1 MLQGIQSEDR
11 DCRKWQ
17 RVRETL
23 VLPELATSIP
33 KETRTVRHVGWD
45 DLKRGTGQRG
55 IGMGLRPT
63 PKYVMDRIKAY
74 WLSSIRLPSFG
85 MVKLNVLPR
94 PSSLSTQIFPPW
106 SSINA
111 LLMANPNPVP
121 AADLVVELSTR
132 KNF

>member
-1 MLQGIQSEDR
+1 MLQEIQSEVR

-55 IGMGLRPT
+55 IGTGSANDAEIRDGPDQGLLVIQYQAALFRNGEAERAATAEFALHPDFSA
-63 PKYVMDRIKAY
+63 M
-74 WLSSIRLPSFG
+74 
-85 MVKLNVLPR
+85 KLNQR
-94 PSSLSTQIFPPW
+94 F
-106 SSINA
+106 
-111 LLMANPNPVP
+111 
-121 AADLVVELSTR
+121 ADGQS
-132 KNF
+132 